1 MQNTCG
7 ELLFNKD
14 LPVSLAYSKSSYAMG
29 PGASDWERLQTAI
42 GQGNTQMTPLHNAM
56 ITAAIANGGTLMKP
70 YLTDHVESA
79 AGEEVKKYLPS
90 AYGNLMTS
98 QEAST
103 LSMFMRSVVT
113 DGTGSGVR
121 TDAYSVAGKTGS
133 AEFETGKETHAW
145 FTGFAPAEDPKLVVT
160 VLVEEAGSGGHVAAP
175 IAKSIF
181 DTYFSR

>member
-1 MQNTCG
+1 M
-7 ELLFNKD
+7 
-14 LPVSLAYSKSSYAMG
+14 PA
-29 PGASDWERLQTAI
+29 
-42 GQGNTQMTPLHNAM
+42 
-56 ITAAIANGGTLMKP
+56 
-70 YLTDHVESA
+70 
-79 AGEEVKKYLPS
+79 
-90 AYGNLMTS
+90 
-98 QEAST
+98 
-103 LSMFMRSVVT
+103 MFMRSVVT

-175 IAKSIF
+175 IARTIF

>member
-1 MQNTCG
+1 
-7 ELLFNKD
+7 
-14 LPVSLAYSKSSYAMG
+14 
-29 PGASDWERLQTAI
+29 
-42 GQGNTQMTPLHNAM
+42 
-56 ITAAIANGGTLMKP
+56 MKP
-70 YLTDHVESA
+70 YLIDHVESA
-79 AGEEVKKYLPS
+79 AGEEVKKFLPS
-90 AYGNLMTS
+90 AYGNLMTA

>member
-1 MQNTCG
+1 MKK
-7 ELLFNKD
+7 F
-14 LPVSLAYSKSSYAMG
+14 P
-29 PGASDWERLQTAI
+29 PAS
-42 GQGNTQMTPLHNAM
+42 
-56 ITAAIANGGTLMKP
+56 
-70 YLTDHVESA
+70 
-79 AGEEVKKYLPS
+79 
-90 AYGNLMTS
+90 YGNLMTA

-113 DGTGSGVR
+113 DGTGSAVR

-175 IAKSIF
+175 IARSIF
-181 DTYFSR
+181 DAYFSR

>member
-1 MQNTCG
+1 
-7 ELLFNKD
+7 
-14 LPVSLAYSKSSYAMG
+14 
-29 PGASDWERLQTAI
+29 
-42 GQGNTQMTPLHNAM
+42 MTPLHNAM

-70 YLTDHVESA
+70 YLIDHVESA

-103 LSMFMRSVVT
+103 LSMFMRSDVT

-145 FTGFAPAEDPKLVVT
+145 FTGFAPAEDPK
-160 VLVEEAGSGGHVAAP
+160 VLALCIIYAPQGMYYGGGGRIGRSCGRADR
-175 IAKSIF
+175 KK
-181 DTYFSR
+181 YF